1 MENYLCLYS
10 GTENEWKG
18 YSYRNLYC
26 NLDCHNA
33 HKTQKKITEWKE
45 TGKFSK
51 RPVKQYLATLRA
63 GCWECGI
70 SSWNDKELV
79 LELDHINGVNTNHR
93 EENLRLLC
101 PNCHSQTPTF
111 KGRNKPK

>member
-1 MENYLCLYS
+1 MKKYNCLYCNK
-10 GTENEWKG
+10 ENEWKG
-18 YSYRNLYC
+18 HSYANKYC
-26 NLDCHNA
+26 DLDCHNA
-33 HKTQKKITEWKE
+33 HKTQKKILEWKE
-45 TGKFSK
+45 TGKLIK
-51 RPVKQYLATLRA
+51 RPVKEYLATLHT

-79 LELDHINGVNTNHR
+79 LELDHINGVNTDHR

>member
-1 MENYLCLYS
+1 MENYLCLYC

-33 HKTQKKITEWKE
+33 NKTQKKITEWKE

-51 RPVKQYLATLRA
+51 RPVKQYLATLRE